1 MSNFGWSDR
10 NHPCG
15 RFDIIQSAEFLDMDV
30 YYIDIDYH
38 NISNNYDQR
47 DNKVVRKSKQL
58 HIMMG

>member
-10 NHPCG
+10 NHLCG

-38 NISNNYDQR
+38 NISNNYDQIKWLGSQ
-47 DNKVVRKSKQL
+47 NNYVL
-58 HIMMG
+58 